1 MVQFKSSAGN
11 SNIFIVNRS
20 ELKGRWEPL
29 FYSEKYQQVID
40 KIHSS
45 PWIVK
50 TVKQLAKR
58 IADGPFGSDLKVDE
72 YQVSGIPLL
81 RVSNIRTG
89 EIDGKLVYISVEK
102 NEKLKRSKVYPYDVV
117 LTKAGAILGY
127 SAVFP
132 PHLGE
137 GNITSHLVT
146 ISCSEEINPYYLSL
160 FFKSEM
166 GQSQIYQWGNKSTR
180 PELNTGEVKKILVPV
195 PPLNIQKEIVE
206 KSTNALEIRN
216 IKLAKAK
223 EKLASIDAYLLD
235 TLGIHLP
242 KEDYSFP
249 NRIFLRNFSEIV
261 GGEWDPIS
269 ISREKFKIEGG
280 IYPNKKLSEI
290 SSIQKGQ
297 SITSTDVISGNYPV
311 IAGGKTSPYAHN
323 QYNYKDETITV
334 SASGAYSGYVWYHD
348 YPIFA
353 SDCCVIKVKNVHVL
367 ALYLAELLKVKQKEI
382 YYLQKGAGQPHVYPS
397 DLAKL
402 KIAIPPLSIQEEII
416 SHIQR
421 IRDEAKKLED
431 EANLVL
437 ENVKQEIEKMILG
450 EAV

>member
-1 MVQFKSSAGN
+1 
-11 SNIFIVNRS
+11 
-20 ELKGRWEPL
+20 
-29 FYSEKYQQVID
+29 
-40 KIHSS
+40 
-45 PWIVK
+45 
-50 TVKQLAKR
+50 
-58 IADGPFGSDLKVDE
+58 
-72 YQVSGIPLL
+72 
-81 RVSNIRTG
+81 
-89 EIDGKLVYISVEK
+89 
-102 NEKLKRSKVYPYDVV
+102 
-117 LTKAGAILGY
+117 
-127 SAVFP
+127 
-132 PHLGE
+132 
-137 GNITSHLVT
+137 
-146 ISCSEEINPYYLSL
+146 
-160 FFKSEM
+160 
-166 GQSQIYQWGNKSTR
+166 
-180 PELNTGEVKKILVPV
+180 
-195 PPLNIQKEIVE
+195 
-206 KSTNALEIRN
+206 
-216 IKLAKAK
+216 
-223 EKLASIDAYLLD
+223 
-235 TLGIHLP
+235 
-242 KEDYSFP
+242 
-249 NRIFLRNFSEIV
+249 IFLRNFSEIV